1 MRKFRFTAILLLFIA
16 AAAGSFTIP
25 RRDLRATAQVAG
37 LALDAKAGM
46 LQATFELYSPES
58 DETIGTRKEVVV
70 TEGATLEEC
79 IDNARLVYG
88 KTLFASDAAA
98 LIIGKNSRELLLSA
112 VLDYYRLLAH
122 DQMDLPVFFAEGTAG
137 AVLQGEG
144 PVVSTQLAQSGKALN
159 RVQTIRDLMNGT
171 GEQVRITGEG
181 RYEIL
186 S

>member
-112 VLDYYRLLAH
+112 VLDITGCSH
-122 DQMDLPVFFAEGTAG
+122 
-137 AVLQGEG
+137 
-144 PVVSTQLAQSGKALN
+144 
-159 RVQTIRDLMNGT
+159 TIRWISRFSSRK
-171 GEQVRITGEG
+171 ERQARFCRG
-181 RYEIL
+181 RARLFLPIL
-186 S
+186 HKAERH